1 MECETGQPPD
11 KLILPGAVGN
21 VGGYA
26 LPAGGG
32 YVVGLAA
39 AALYDGGPIAAAGP

>member
-1 MECETGQPPD
+1 MC
-11 KLILPGAVGN
+11 KIFCRVPGAVGN

-32 YVVGLAA
+32 YVAGFAA
-39 AALYDGGPIAAAGP
+39 AALYDGGPIAVVGP